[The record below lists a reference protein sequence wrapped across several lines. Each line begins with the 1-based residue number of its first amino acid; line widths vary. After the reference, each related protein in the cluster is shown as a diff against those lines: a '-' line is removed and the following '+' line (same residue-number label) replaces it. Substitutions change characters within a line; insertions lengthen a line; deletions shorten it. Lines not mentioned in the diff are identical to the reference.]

1 MSAAIEKA
9 TPQHLATT
17 EGDWSR
23 ERLDLLKAQLCPQGI
38 SDGEFAL
45 YWQGCKARGL
55 DPFKN
60 EVYCVPRNQGGKKMN
75 VLQVSVEGMRTRAMR
90 FGDLLSYAKDFVCEK
105 DVCVVD
111 RAAGTVAHRY
121 DASKP
126 RGALMGAWARVV
138 RRGMDP
144 FLVYLPAGSRTVGQA
159 YNSAGT
165 GEHLA
170 KCAVAAALRDAYP
183 DAFGGLY
190 TAEEMPPER
199 EATPLEAALA
209 GGAKGTVTVLP
220 PEPGP
225 VVEFGEWKHRPIAG
239 LTQEEARAAVAF
251 ADEKLANAKPKATWV
266 VALKGN
272 RDAIASA
279 HGLAEDR
286 RLSPT
291 PEAIADGR
299 ERWKE
304 QHGSY
309 PETLPHEFSDEQVKE
324 MVARGEIKVEGAG
337 KWEPS
342 PEEKAAIL
350 KGESNAE

>member
-1 MSAAIEKA
+1 MSTETGIQKAA
-9 TPQHLATT
+9 TPHLATA

-90 FGDLLSYAKDFVCEK
+90 FGDLLSYAKDYVCEK
-105 DVCVVD
+105 DTCVVD

-138 RRGMDP
+138 RRGKDP
-144 FLVYLPAGSRTVGQA
+144 FLVYLPAGSRTIGQA

-199 EATPLEAALA
+199 ETTALESALS

-220 PEPGP
+220 PAPGP
-225 VVEFGEWKHRPIAG
+225 TVIFDAWKHRPIAG
-239 LTQEEARAAVAF
+239 LQMEEAAAAVRW
-251 ADEKLANAKPKATWV
+251 ADEKIAKANPKAKWIPE
-266 VALKGN
+266 LKAN
-272 RDAIASA
+272 RDAIVSA
-279 HGLAEDR
+279 HPLAV
-286 RLSPT
+286 S
-291 PEAIADGR
+291 I
-299 ERWKE
+299 
-304 QHGSY
+304 
-309 PETLPHEFSDEQVKE
+309 PETLPHEFSDEHVKE
-324 MVARGEIKVEGAG
+324 MVARGEIKVEGST
-337 KWEPS
+337 KWEPTA
-342 PEEKAAIL
+342 EEKAVIL
-350 KGESNAE
+350 AGESNAG

>member
-1 MSAAIEKA
+1 MSTETGIQKA
-9 TPQHLATT
+9 TPQHLAPTD
-17 EGDWSR
+17 GDWSR

-38 SDGEFAL
+38 TDGEFAI
-45 YWQGCKARGL
+45 YVQGCKARGL

-60 EVYCVPRNQGGKKMN
+60 EAYCVPRNQGGKKMN

-90 FGDLLSYAKDFVCEK
+90 FGDLLSYAKDAVYEK
-105 DVCVVD
+105 DACVVN
-111 RAAGTVAHRY
+111 REAGTVAHRY

-159 YNSAGT
+159 YATGGA

-209 GGAKGTVTVLP
+209 GGAKGSVTVLP

-225 VVEFGEWKHRPIAG
+225 VVIFGEWKHRPIAG
-239 LTQEEARAAVAF
+239 LGVTEALAAVTW
-251 ADEKLANAKPKATWV
+251 ADEKISKATPKAKWV
-266 VALKGN
+266 PELQAN
-272 RDAIASA
+272 RDAIYTA
-279 HGLAEDR
+279 HALMF
-286 RLSPT
+286 S
-291 PEAIADGR
+291 I
-299 ERWKE
+299 
-304 QHGSY
+304 
-309 PETLPHEFSDEQVKE
+309 PETLEAPTEKE
-324 MVARGEIKVEGAG
+324 AAWVNG
-337 KWEPS
+337 EPS
-342 PEEKAAIL
+342 AEEKAAIL
-350 KGESNAE
+350 AGESNAG